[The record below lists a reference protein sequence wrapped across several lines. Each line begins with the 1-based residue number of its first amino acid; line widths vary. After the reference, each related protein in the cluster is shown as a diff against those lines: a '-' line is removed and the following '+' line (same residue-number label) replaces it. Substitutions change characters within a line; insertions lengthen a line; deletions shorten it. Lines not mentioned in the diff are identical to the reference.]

1 MVQEFHVVRCFTC
14 QSFQVQQV
22 KKVNKWSCKLCGVKQ
37 SLLKE
42 FGRGSGADCR
52 RHVQKLNAMR
62 GARMEE
68 QEQHAWSLWEQVE
81 AEGECEEEYDQVSQT
96 QVSRWSK
103 YLDTPE
109 EAEPEEEE
117 ESVLMDRQ
125 QLHGINMTN
134 RKRKRREGWTDEGG
148 KHSWTPEQPHCSSM
162 KKPVRSSATNT
173 SPNPTSLNHP
183 RENHTRTT
191 SLNSPSLN
199 HTRSTSLNHPRENH
213 TRSTSL
219 NHPRESHTRTTS
231 LNSPSLNHTRSTSLN
246 HPRESHT
253 RTISLN
259 SPSLNHTSPSRKK
272 SINPPSVSTGP
283 VSRWAQFLSSDC
295 QVEEEPSASGWS
307 QTVVG
312 AAPLS
317 CNNTINEAPPFT
329 RPRPLLPASSMFESG
344 DDFSFDEF

>member
-14 QSFQVQQV
+14 QSFQV

-68 QEQHAWSLWEQVE
+68 QEQQAWSLWEQVE
-81 AEGECEEEYDQVSQT
+81 AEGEGEEEYDQVSQTQVSQT

-109 EAEPEEEE
+109 EAELEEEEE

-134 RKRKRREGWTDEGG
+134 RKRKRREGWTDGG

-191 SLNSPSLN
+191 SLN
-199 HTRSTSLNHPRENH
+199 HPREN
-213 TRSTSL
+213 
-219 NHPRESHTRTTS
+219 
-231 LNSPSLNHTRSTSLN
+231 
-246 HPRESHT
+246 HT

-259 SPSLNHTSPSRKK
+259 SPSLNHTSPSSKK
-272 SINPPSVSTGP
+272 SINPPSVRTGP

-344 DDFSFDEF
+344 EDFSFDEF

>member
-81 AEGECEEEYDQVSQT
+81 AEGEGEEEYDQVSQTQVSQT

-109 EAEPEEEE
+109 EAEPEEEEE

-134 RKRKRREGWTDEGG
+134 RKRKRREGWTDGG

-173 SPNPTSLNHP
+173 SPNHP
-183 RENHTRTT
+183 REN
-191 SLNSPSLN
+191 
-199 HTRSTSLNHPRENH
+199 
-213 TRSTSL
+213 
-219 NHPRESHTRTTS
+219 
-231 LNSPSLNHTRSTSLN
+231 
-246 HPRESHT
+246 HT

-259 SPSLNHTSPSRKK
+259 SPSLNHTSPSSKK

-317 CNNTINEAPPFT
+317 CNNTMNEAPPFT
-329 RPRPLLPASSMFESG
+329 RPRPLFPASSMFESG
-344 DDFSFDEF
+344 EDFSFDEF